1 MANDAAQPAADSPGT
16 EAWQR
21 KGADAADGAHGAGAT
36 ERRPHRRARRRVVA
50 TVLIALALLATAGAG
65 IYLWCGGALPI
76 GSGADGFQAGSS
88 VALDAWDDGARS
100 KMPTL
105 RLQAPMATVRSS
117 LSTVA
122 LRTSR

>member
-1 MANDAAQPAADSPGT
+1 MANDAAQPAADSLGT

-36 ERRPHRRARRRVVA
+36 ERRPHRRARYRVVA

-65 IYLWCGGALPI
+65 IYLWWGGALPI

-88 VALDAWDDGARS
+88 VALDARDDGA
-100 KMPTL
+100 PVEDAD
-105 RLQAPMATVRSS
+105 APLASAYGDGQPW
-117 LSTVA
+117 L
-122 LRTSR
+122 